1 MVDPRSVAQGR
12 AGPTPAG
19 PPATARVAEAVPA
32 VGPRGG
38 GEPSRSVHTA
48 RLVSLIVSAVPGG
61 SETEQGRTGLV
72 IRFFTPQGQL
82 ITEVRPGESAYE
94 EALRLALG

>member
-1 MVDPRSVAQGR
+1 
-12 AGPTPAG
+12 
-19 PPATARVAEAVPA
+19 
-32 VGPRGG
+32 
-38 GEPSRSVHTA
+38 
-48 RLVSLIVSAVPGG
+48 VSLIVSAVPGG